1 MPIKKQASYEYFEI
15 YVSDLCWEHMAHYI
29 KTCGYNLCKHQAE
42 NSYMCIWYSL
52 GFMKK
57 VGVFFT
63 NGQSSDV
70 YEDPWY

>member
-29 KTCGYNLCKHQAE
+29 KRAGTICASIKQKIRTCVSDIHLV
-42 NSYMCIWYSL
+42 SW
-52 GFMKK
+52 KK
-57 VGVFFT
+57 LVFFFT